1 MSITSN
7 VGRIR
12 LPHTIPE
19 RHGSFLAQG
28 ISSINVKIDLAE
40 ELMSWGSIGKVTFSL
55 APAERD
61 RDCGR
66 SWYENERQLS
76 GWAGWKN

>member
-1 MSITSN
+1 MSITNN

-40 ELMSWGSIGKVTFSL
+40 ELMSWGVYRESHLFPGPSRK
-55 APAERD
+55 
-61 RDCGR
+61 
-66 SWYENERQLS
+66 RQGL
-76 GWAGWKN
+76 WKELV